1 MARLSEMKKR
11 EDLYYNYKIMLTKIK
26 RIIRTGWKEFSRNIG
41 LSMATAFIMVM
52 VISLVTILFLLKPV
66 SDILINSVQKRV
78 DVSVY
83 LKEDVNTDQIMEL
96 RSELSKIPE
105 VKEINYVSK
114 EEALETF
121 IEMHKDDPVLIESLT
136 EVGFNPFLA
145 SLNIKAWEAS
155 QYEQVTN
162 FLESDSFQNLIDK
175 VDYYQR
181 KPVIEKVFSL
191 ANGVNKVGFF
201 LGIIF
206 GAIAVL
212 ISFNTVR
219 IAIHSSKEEISIM
232 RLVGASNWFIRGPF
246 LVQGVIVGFIAVIIT
261 LLITFGFSYFLNS
274 KIMSLAPEINLWE
287 IFISNL
293 IILFLIQLAT
303 GVGLGIISSY
313 IAVRKYLKI

>member
-1 MARLSEMKKR
+1 MSETKKK

-26 RIIRTGWKEFSRNIG
+26 RIIKTGWKEFSRNIG
-41 LSMATAFIMVM
+41 LSMATVFIMIM

-66 SDILINSVQKRV
+66 SDILIGNVQKRV

-83 LKEDVNTDQIMEL
+83 LKEDVNTDQIMEF

-121 IEMHKDDPVLIESLT
+121 IEIHKDDPVLIESLT
-136 EVGFNPFLA
+136 EVGYNPFLA

-155 QYEQVTN
+155 QYEQVAN

-181 KPVIEKVFSL
+181 KPVIEKVFAL
-191 ANGVNKVGFF
+191 ADGVNKVGFF

-293 IILFLIQLAT
+293 LILLLIQLAT

>member
-1 MARLSEMKKR
+1 
-11 EDLYYNYKIMLTKIK
+11 
-26 RIIRTGWKEFSRNIG
+26 
-41 LSMATAFIMVM
+41 
-52 VISLVTILFLLKPV
+52 
-66 SDILINSVQKRV
+66 
-78 DVSVY
+78 
-83 LKEDVNTDQIMEL
+83 
-96 RSELSKIPE
+96 
-105 VKEINYVSK
+105 
-114 EEALETF
+114 
-121 IEMHKDDPVLIESLT
+121 
-136 EVGFNPFLA
+136 
-145 SLNIKAWEAS
+145 
-155 QYEQVTN
+155 
-162 FLESDSFQNLIDK
+162 
-175 VDYYQR
+175 
-181 KPVIEKVFSL
+181 VIEKVFAL

-293 IILFLIQLAT
+293 LILLLIQLAT

>member
-1 MARLSEMKKR
+1 
-11 EDLYYNYKIMLTKIK
+11 MLTKIK
-26 RIIRTGWKEFSRNIG
+26 RIIKTGWKEFSRNIG
-41 LSMATAFIMVM
+41 LSMATVFIMIM

-66 SDILINSVQKRV
+66 SDILIGNVQKRV

-121 IEMHKDDPVLIESLT
+121 IEIHKDDPVLIESLT
-136 EVGFNPFLA
+136 EVGYNPFLA

-155 QYEQVTN
+155 QYEQVAN

-181 KPVIEKVFSL
+181 KPVIEKVFAL
-191 ANGVNKVGFF
+191 ADGVNKVGFF

-206 GAIAVL
+206 GVIAVL

-293 IILFLIQLAT
+293 LILLLIQLAT

>member
-1 MARLSEMKKR
+1 MKKR

-26 RIIRTGWKEFSRNIG
+26 RIIKTGWKEFSRNIG
-41 LSMATAFIMVM
+41 LSMATVFIMIM
-52 VISLVTILFLLKPV
+52 VISLVTMLFLLKPV
-66 SDILINSVQKRV
+66 SDILIGNVQKRV

-136 EVGFNPFLA
+136 EVGYNPFLA

-155 QYEQVTN
+155 QYEQVAN

-181 KPVIEKVFSL
+181 KPVIEKVFAL
-191 ANGVNKVGFF
+191 ADGVNKVGFF

-293 IILFLIQLAT
+293 LILLLIQLAI

>member
-1 MARLSEMKKR
+1 
-11 EDLYYNYKIMLTKIK
+11 MLTKIK
-26 RIIRTGWKEFSRNIG
+26 RIIKTGWKEFSRNIG
-41 LSMATAFIMVM
+41 LSMATVFIMIM

-66 SDILINSVQKRV
+66 SDILIGNVQKRV

-121 IEMHKDDPVLIESLT
+121 IEIHKDDPVLIESLT
-136 EVGFNPFLA
+136 EVGYNPFLA

-155 QYEQVTN
+155 QYEQVAN

-181 KPVIEKVFSL
+181 KPVIEKVFAL

-293 IILFLIQLAT
+293 LILLLIQLAT

>member
-1 MARLSEMKKR
+1 
-11 EDLYYNYKIMLTKIK
+11 MLTKIK
-26 RIIRTGWKEFSRNIG
+26 RIIKTGWKEFSRNIG
-41 LSMATAFIMVM
+41 LSMATVFIMIM
-52 VISLVTILFLLKPV
+52 VISLVTMLFLLKPV
-66 SDILINSVQKRV
+66 SDILIGNVQKRV

-136 EVGFNPFLA
+136 EVGYNPFLA

-155 QYEQVTN
+155 QYEQVAN

-181 KPVIEKVFSL
+181 KPVIEKVFAL

-261 LLITFGFSYFLNS
+261 LLITFCFSYFLNS

-293 IILFLIQLAT
+293 LILLLIQLAT

>member
-1 MARLSEMKKR
+1 LSETKKK

-26 RIIRTGWKEFSRNIG
+26 RIIKTGWKEFSRNIG
-41 LSMATAFIMVM
+41 LSMATVFIMIM

-66 SDILINSVQKRV
+66 SDILIGNVQKRV

-121 IEMHKDDPVLIESLT
+121 IEIHKDDPVLIESLT
-136 EVGFNPFLA
+136 EVGYNPFLA

-155 QYEQVTN
+155 QYEQVAN

-181 KPVIEKVFSL
+181 KPVIEKVFAL

-293 IILFLIQLAT
+293 LILLLIQLAT

>member
-1 MARLSEMKKR
+1 
-11 EDLYYNYKIMLTKIK
+11 MLTKIK
-26 RIIRTGWKEFSRNIG
+26 RIIKTGWKEFSRNIG
-41 LSMATAFIMVM
+41 LSMATIFIMIM
-52 VISLVTILFLLKPV
+52 VISLVTMLFLLKPV
-66 SDILINSVQKRV
+66 SDILIGNVQKRV

-136 EVGFNPFLA
+136 EVGYNPFLA

-155 QYEQVTN
+155 QYEQVAN

-181 KPVIEKVFSL
+181 KPVIEKVFAL

-261 LLITFGFSYFLNS
+261 LLITFCFSYFLNS

-293 IILFLIQLAT
+293 LILLLIQLAT

>member
-1 MARLSEMKKR
+1 
-11 EDLYYNYKIMLTKIK
+11 MLTKIK
-26 RIIRTGWKEFSRNIG
+26 RIIKTGWKEFSRNIG
-41 LSMATAFIMVM
+41 LSMATIFIMIM
-52 VISLVTILFLLKPV
+52 VISLVTMLFLLKPV
-66 SDILINSVQKRV
+66 SDILIGNVQKRV

-136 EVGFNPFLA
+136 EVGYNPFLA

-155 QYEQVTN
+155 QYEQVAN

-175 VDYYQR
+175 VAYYQR
-181 KPVIEKVFSL
+181 KPVIEKVFAL

-212 ISFNTVR
+212 LFFNTVR

-261 LLITFGFSYFLNS
+261 LLITFCFSYFLNS

-293 IILFLIQLAT
+293 LILLLIQLAT